1 MNSITNYTTTV
12 ASYYSVDDSYYSLD
26 RLETLCCPWLPHA
39 SIFLETNNTEAIHNI
54 LAFCVIFWNK
64 IGPLFNE
71 IIRPFVC
78 DAQNNEIWDVQT
90 FCSAEWMWADKNISF
105 SISNLH
111 LPFGINILK
120 FVNKKVITWLSNQQ
134 LISRSAYI
142 LWIDWTIYYI
152 SNLWFWWVKLALA
165 HWACLSQLL
174 SNEFKER
181 SIYLKAFF
189 SNGKS
194 VWQSC
199 TNTPC
204 CAREIC

>member
-1 MNSITNYTTTV
+1 M
-12 ASYYSVDDSYYSLD
+12 
-26 RLETLCCPWLPHA
+26 
-39 SIFLETNNTEAIHNI
+39 
-54 LAFCVIFWNK
+54 IFWNT
-64 IGPLFNE
+64 
-71 IIRPFVC
+71 IRPLINEFIRPYVC
-78 DAQNNEIWDVQT
+78 IDQNNELWDVQKV
-90 FCSAEWMWADKNISF
+90 CSAEWMWADKNISF

-174 SNEFKER
+174 SNELLKR
-181 SIYLKAFF
+181 SICLKAFF
-189 SNGKS
+189 SNGKR
-194 VWQSC
+194 VWQSF
-199 TNTPC
+199 TNTQRC
-204 CAREIC
+204 VREICQMIWIFRICKKMTCWIVNFLKK